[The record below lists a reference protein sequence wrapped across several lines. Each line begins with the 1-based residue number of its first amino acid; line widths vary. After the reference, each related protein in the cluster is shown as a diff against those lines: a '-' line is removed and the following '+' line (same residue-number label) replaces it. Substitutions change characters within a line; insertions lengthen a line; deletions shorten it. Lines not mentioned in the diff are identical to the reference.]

1 MDELG
6 QVQADFCMHG
16 MDPFPCNIF
25 LIGFMG
31 SGKTTVGLRLSYRL
45 RQAVVDTDKEIE
57 REENRTIAEIFA
69 AQGEAYFRDKETECL
84 RRLIKSAKNQ
94 IISVG
99 GGLPLRAGNRELLHE
114 LGQVFYLRA
123 EAETIYGRLK
133 GDTTRPLLQG
143 SDPEE
148 KIRTLIKE
156 RDPLYREAADVI
168 IQVDAK
174 NFDQILNEIEAQV
187 TDTRAGKGTGIRR

>member
-1 MDELG
+1 MGNVILT
-6 QVQADFCMHG
+6 
-16 MDPFPCNIF
+16 
-25 LIGFMG
+25 GFMG

-174 NFDQILNEIEAQV
+174 SFDQILNEIEAQV
-187 TDTRAGKGTGIRR
+187 TDTRAGKGTGKRR

>member
-1 MDELG
+1 MGNVILT
-6 QVQADFCMHG
+6 
-16 MDPFPCNIF
+16 
-25 LIGFMG
+25 GFMG

-57 REENRTIAEIFA
+57 REEKRTIAEIFA

-114 LGQVFYLRA
+114 LGQVF
-123 EAETIYGRLK
+123 
-133 GDTTRPLLQG
+133 
-143 SDPEE
+143 
-148 KIRTLIKE
+148 
-156 RDPLYREAADVI
+156 
-168 IQVDAK
+168 
-174 NFDQILNEIEAQV
+174 
-187 TDTRAGKGTGIRR
+187 